1 MSKNIVL
8 IFEGHFFPIHPP
20 FEGHSP
26 PYILKKLTLN
36 NGNVAGNHSELIHVF
51 QLLLAMLVW
60 SSRLLKLVTE
70 SINKILLITINVC
83 AIFYGY
89 MSVFWSLPVFRFLVF
104 VVVVAIVSQFA
115 SKFKWFVGHLRIRL
129 ICVPNFTGFPLVCLV
144 SLSLEVDVIL
154 KDNI

>member
-8 IFEGHFFPIHPP
+8 NLKTTSSLSTHPLKVI
-20 FEGHSP
+20 SP

-144 SLSLEVDVIL
+144 FIIGGWCNPER
-154 KDNI
+154 